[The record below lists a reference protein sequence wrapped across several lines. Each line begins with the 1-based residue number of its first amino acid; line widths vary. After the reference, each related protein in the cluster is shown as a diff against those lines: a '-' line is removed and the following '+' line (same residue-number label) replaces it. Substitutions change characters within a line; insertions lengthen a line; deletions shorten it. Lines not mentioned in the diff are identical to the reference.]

1 MGNIYIIFDTNLYR
15 KIIGI
20 PMGANRVPIE
30 AELILFCR
38 ESDFMGFFFVGK
50 RKRMPFEYN
59 ILNTVILIIY
69 PKLKKIPTL
78 TVC

>member
-20 PMGANRVPIE
+20 PMDANRVPIE

-38 ESDFMGFFFVGK
+38 ESDFMGVFCW
-50 RKRMPFEYN
+50 
-59 ILNTVILIIY
+59 
-69 PKLKKIPTL
+69 KKEADAI
-78 TVC
+78 